1 MGNEVAMKKSA
12 ELSTDFVDDMFEDGA
27 EGAVFAA
34 NELQIPYLRLAQQM
48 SPQVNKKDA
57 KYIEGLSSGDVFNT
71 LTEQVYGDG
80 VMLIPCYSKTSY
92 TEWVPRDM
100 GGGRVQEF
108 TADNLPKTE
117 RISLGGKTVDQLD
130 NGNEL
135 VTSDD
140 HYCLVVDGE
149 GNYEPVLLDMKSTQR
164 KVAKRWRTMI
174 TMNKARNPKTN
185 HLQVLPLYS
194 TIWKLTSV
202 DETNKKNETYSN
214 YAIQKVGPLTKDQ
227 RELYDEAKAF
237 RESVMA
243 GEVHA
248 SEGGQAAA
256 PTEEQVAEDKKRD
269 DEIPF

>member
-1 MGNEVAMKKSA
+1 
-12 ELSTDFVDDMFEDGA
+12 
-27 EGAVFAA
+27 
-34 NELQIPYLRLAQQM
+34 
-48 SPQVNKKDA
+48 
-57 KYIEGLSSGDVFNT
+57 
-71 LTEQVYGDG
+71 
-80 VMLIPCYSKTSY
+80 
-92 TEWVPRDM
+92 
-100 GGGRVQEF
+100 
-108 TADNLPKTE
+108 
-117 RISLGGKTVDQLD
+117 LGGKTVDQLD

-140 HYCLVVDGE
+140 HYCLVVDEE